1 MMMNGRSSE
10 CNATD
15 NNNQNGTDME
25 SQGKIQR
32 DFDFTERDFDR
43 IRRLVRE
50 HAGINLTEAKKDMVY
65 SRLARRLRALGLKR
79 FSDYC
84 ALVENDDGGE
94 LVNFTNSITT
104 NLTAFFRENHHFE
117 YLANT
122 LLPRLRREKTAER
135 RIRAW
140 SAGCSTGEEPYSIAM
155 VLKESLPAHEN
166 WDVRILATDLD
177 SNVLETASRGIY
189 SEQRLSGVSPER
201 RHRWFLKGRGRHEGS
216 VRVSPALQEII
227 RFRQLNLLREW
238 PFRGPFDFIFCR
250 NVVIYFDKP
259 TQKTLFERYAD
270 VLTEQAH
277 LFIGHSES
285 LFKVTDRF
293 KLIGQ
298 TIYCKVK

>member
-1 MMMNGRSSE
+1 MGGVLTGAN
-10 CNATD
+10 NDNQTDAT
-15 NNNQNGTDME
+15 ME
-25 SQGKIQR
+25 IQR
-32 DFDFTERDFDR
+32 DFDFTERDFER

-50 HAGINLTEAKKDMVY
+50 HSGINLTEAKKDMVY

-79 FSDYC
+79 FSEYC

-117 YLANT
+117 YLAGT
-122 LLPRLRREKTAER
+122 LLPRLRREKGTQR

-155 VLKESLPAHEN
+155 VLKESLPSHEN

-177 SNVLETASRGIY
+177 SNVLETARRGIY
-189 SEQRLSGVSPER
+189 SEQRLSGVSGER
-201 RHRWFLKGRGRHEGS
+201 RRRWFLKGKGRHEGS

-298 TIYCKVK
+298 TIYRKVK